1 MVGKDS
7 RRGLSED
14 SLHQTNSSS
23 YRWTVLCAV
32 YTASTRYGFVGFI
45 LMEKKKEGMESAVC
59 DGRVRQSD
67 FLGLQRRVDAIRT
80 APRPLPGHRVAEY
93 WRLFWD
99 AL

>member
-1 MVGKDS
+1 
-7 RRGLSED
+7 
-14 SLHQTNSSS
+14 
-23 YRWTVLCAV
+23 
-32 YTASTRYGFVGFI
+32 
-45 LMEKKKEGMESAVC
+45 MEKKKEGMESAVC